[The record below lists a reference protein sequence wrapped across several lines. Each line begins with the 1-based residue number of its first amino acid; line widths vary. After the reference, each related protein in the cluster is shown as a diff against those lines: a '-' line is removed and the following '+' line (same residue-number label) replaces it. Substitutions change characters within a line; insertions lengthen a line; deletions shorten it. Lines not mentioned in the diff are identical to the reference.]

1 MYHII
6 KIVIINYNFIV
17 VNIIMKSLS
26 EMLLEKLKVTKK
38 SLSAVLVVDEHTV
51 EVPYYEFV
59 IWYTGHSNKT
69 PNELTEEDFRSS
81 DFADN
86 IVDINGVEIFK
97 NARLAYNFYENH
109 KDDIAT
115 ITTKEEKKRVK
126 YNDTFFNTIKL
137 NDINI
142 VFYAYSFDNF
152 KEYIQYHQEI
162 GEK

>member
-1 MYHII
+1 
-6 KIVIINYNFIV
+6 
-17 VNIIMKSLS
+17 MKSLT
-26 EMLLEKLKVTKK
+26 EIVLEKLKVTKK
-38 SLSAVLVVDEHTV
+38 SLSTVSVVDEHTV

-59 IWYTGHSNKT
+59 LWYTGRLNKT

-86 IVDINGVEIFK
+86 IVDINDAEVFK
-97 NARLAYNFYENH
+97 NARLAYDFYETH

-115 ITTKEEKKRVK
+115 ITTKEEKRGGNYSGV
-126 YNDTFFNTIKL
+126 FFNTIDL
-137 NDINI
+137 SDI
-142 VFYAYSFDNF
+142 VFYAYSFEDF